1 MSRLLKATLML
12 VVAASA
18 LTVAN
23 AQTENAWLSFYDQA
37 PVIRIVD
44 PMANAV
50 GSVVD
55 GQNTLV
61 IHLTDVAL
69 YTGHVCPGVASGYM
83 LTSAALTA
91 LYPDSTP
98 VRGQIRVA
106 ASAPNGVFDLASYVT
121 GARAFY
127 GRDEINGG
135 DLAVDPSLKSEVP
148 GDFVIVFQRKD
159 TGAAV
164 KATLNKIPL
173 MTPEQKAA
181 FKSFQ
186 AAVYNGTATEEQK
199 QEVWARIQAIV
210 KAVIV
215 DTPEGVIAVAPLAGY
230 VFPEAPE
237 GEHGHDH

>member
-1 MSRLLKATLML
+1 ML
-12 VVAASA
+12 VVIASA

-23 AQTENAWLSFYDQA
+23 AETENAWLGIYDQA
-37 PVIRIVD
+37 PVIRIVE
-44 PMANAV
+44 PSANAV

-55 GQNTLV
+55 GQNTLT
-61 IHLTDVAL
+61 IRLTDVAL
-69 YTGHVCPGVASGYM
+69 YSGKICPGMAAGYM
-83 LTSAALTA
+83 LTSAALAA

-106 ASAPNGVFDLASYVT
+106 ASAPNGVFDLASYIT

-127 GRDEINGG
+127 GRHGINGG
-135 DLAVDPSLKSEVP
+135 DLVVDPTLESEVP
-148 GDFVIVFQRKD
+148 GEFVIVFQRKD
-159 TGAAV
+159 TGQAV
-164 KATLNKIPL
+164 RATLNKGPL

-199 QEVWARIQAIV
+199 QEVWPRIQAIV
-210 KAVIV
+210 KTIIEDA
-215 DTPEGVIAVAPLAGY
+215 PEGVIAVAPLEGY

-237 GEHGHDH
+237 GEHEHEH

>member
-1 MSRLLKATLML
+1 MSRLLKATLIL
-12 VVAASA
+12 VVVAST

-23 AQTENAWLSFYDQA
+23 AQTENAWRDFYDQA

-50 GSVVD
+50 GSVVN

-69 YTGHVCPGVASGYM
+69 YTGHVCPNVASGYM
-83 LTSAALTA
+83 LTSAALAA

-106 ASAPNGVFDLASYVT
+106 ASAPNGVFDLASYIT

-127 GRDEINGG
+127 GRHKINGG
-135 DLAVDPSLKSEVP
+135 DLVVDPSLKSEVP
-148 GDFVIVFQRKD
+148 GEFVIVFQRKD
-159 TGAAV
+159 TGATV
-164 KATLNKIPL
+164 RATLNKGPL
-173 MTPEQKAA
+173 MTPEQKAL

-186 AAVYNGTATEEQK
+186 AAVYSGTATDEQK
-199 QEVWARIQAIV
+199 REVWPQIQTIV
-210 KAVIV
+210 RKVIE
-215 DTPEGVIAVAPLAGY
+215 DCPEGVIAIAPLEGY
-230 VFPEAPE
+230 VFPETPE
-237 GEHGHDH
+237 GEHEH